1 MINTV
6 LFDYHRKALL
16 PFTFTR
22 PVAELRTGIWTNR
35 QHWEFLLEGP
45 VSFLTEDY
53 LSGKFPV
60 WKEQENLFINGA
72 LIPDRDLMDAIRSL
86 KMGQR
91 LVSGSVPLAA
101 YAEGWPDPASPYGK
115 FRDIA
120 YHGSLLLIS
129 NIWDLFL
136 MNDIIIREQ
145 FRLITEGR
153 RSTTL
158 SSTNRV
164 IAPENVFVEEGAT
177 IEGAIINA
185 TNGPVYIGKQ
195 SEIMEGSMIRGP
207 FALCDHAV
215 VKMGA
220 KIYGSTTIGPWCKVG
235 GEINNSVLFGYSNK
249 SHDGFLGNSVIGEWC
264 NLGAGTNNS
273 NLKNNYSKVSVYS
286 HERRSAVNSGLT
298 FCGLFMGDHT
308 KCGINTMFNTGTVA
322 GVSANIFGAGFPPK
336 FIPSFSWG
344 GFKDSLTFDGDK
356 AIELAREVFKRRNR
370 DFDAVEEAI
379 LRKVFDLTKSD
390 RDHKPLDHNL

>member
-45 VSFLTEDY
+45 VSFLSEDY

-72 LIPDRDLMDAIRSL
+72 LVPDRDLIEAIRRL

-115 FRDIA
+115 FRDIS
-120 YHGSLLLIS
+120 YPGSLLLIR
-129 NIWDLFL
+129 NKWDLFL
-136 MNDIIIREQ
+136 LNDIILREQ
-145 FRLITEGR
+145 FRLITADR
-153 RSTTL
+153 KTIPLST
-158 SSTNRV
+158 TNRV
-164 IAPENVFVEEGAT
+164 ISPENVFVEEGAR

-185 TNGPVYIGKQ
+185 STGPVYIGKQ
-195 SEIMEGSMIRGP
+195 AEIMEGATIRGP

-220 KIYGSTTIGPWCKVG
+220 KIYGATTIGPWCKVG
-235 GEINNSVLFGYSNK
+235 GEINNSMLFGYSNK

-273 NLKNNYSKVSVYS
+273 NLKNNYSEVSVFS
-286 HERRSAVNSGLT
+286 HEKNNPIPTGLT

-336 FIPSFSWG
+336 FIPSYSWG
-344 GFKDSLTFDGDK
+344 GFNDSPVFDIDK
-356 AIELAREVFKRRNR
+356 AIELAHQVYHRRNR
-370 DFDAVEEAI
+370 DFDSVEETI
-379 LRKVFDLTKSD
+379 LRKVFELTKSD
-390 RDHKPLDHNL
+390 REPNP

>member
-1 MINTV
+1 MINIV

-45 VSFLTEDY
+45 VSFLSEDY

-72 LIPDRDLMDAIRSL
+72 LIPDQDLIDAIRRL

-115 FRDIA
+115 FRDVA
-120 YHGSLLLIS
+120 YPGSLLLIR

-136 MNDIIIREQ
+136 LNDIVLREQ
-145 FRLITEGR
+145 FRLITEDR
-153 RSTTL
+153 RSMPL
-158 SSTNRV
+158 SSTNRL
-164 IAPENVFVEEGAT
+164 ISPEHIFVEEGAT
-177 IEGAIINA
+177 VEGAIINA
-185 TNGPVYIGKQ
+185 STGPVYIGKQ
-195 SEIMEGSMIRGP
+195 TEIMEGAMIRGP

-220 KIYGSTTIGPWCKVG
+220 KIYGATTIGPWCKVG
-235 GEINNSVLFGYSNK
+235 GEINNSVLFGNSNK
-249 SHDGFLGNSVIGEWC
+249 AHDGFLGNSVIGEWC

-273 NLKNNYSKVSVYS
+273 NLKNNYSEVNVFG
-286 HERRSAVNSGLT
+286 HETKTPVATGLT

-336 FIPSFSWG
+336 FIPSYSWG
-344 GFKDSLTFDGDK
+344 GFEGSPVFDIDK
-356 AIELAREVFKRRNR
+356 AIELAHQAYRRRKR
-370 DFDAVEEAI
+370 DFDSVEETI
-379 LRKVFDLTKSD
+379 LRTVFELTKSD
-390 RDHKPLDHNL
+390 RPSNL